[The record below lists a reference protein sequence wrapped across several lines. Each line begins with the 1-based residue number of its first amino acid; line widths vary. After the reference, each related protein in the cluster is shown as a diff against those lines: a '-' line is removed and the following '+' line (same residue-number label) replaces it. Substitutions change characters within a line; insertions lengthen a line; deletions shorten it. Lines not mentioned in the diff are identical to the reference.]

1 MSDANVP
8 KIRTARPE
16 DASEIARIY
25 IDAWQDTF
33 PGVLPHTL
41 LRVMTHKG
49 QTTRWQ
55 KLIAVRPPEAVLL
68 AEYQNK
74 IIGFSAFT
82 PTRDAGLGYDG
93 EITALYVDPLYYG
106 VGAGWQLLKATF
118 KEMSVFGMGSCLVW
132 VNALI
137 QSRFFCEAMGAKA
150 VAERGTMLMGEEV
163 IEIAYGWDRLD
174 VSGPRRTPVNVRDT
188 DPPAV

>member
-8 KIRTARPE
+8 KIRPARPE
-16 DASEIARIY
+16 DASEIARVY
-25 IDAWQDTF
+25 IDAWQDTY

-41 LRVMTHKG
+41 LRVLTQKG
-49 QTTRWQ
+49 QTTRWH
-55 KLIAVRPPEAVLL
+55 KLISARPPEKVMV
-68 AEYQNK
+68 AEYQNR
-74 IIGFSAFT
+74 IVGFISFG
-82 PTRDAGLGYDG
+82 PVRDGGLGYDG

-118 KEMSVFGMGSCLVW
+118 KEMAMFGMGSCLVW

-150 VAERGTMLMGEEV
+150 VAERSTMLLGEPV
-163 IEIAYGWDRLD
+163 VEIAYGWDRLD
-174 VSGPRRTPVNVRDT
+174 VSGPRQAPVNVRDT
-188 DPPAV
+188 DPPGE